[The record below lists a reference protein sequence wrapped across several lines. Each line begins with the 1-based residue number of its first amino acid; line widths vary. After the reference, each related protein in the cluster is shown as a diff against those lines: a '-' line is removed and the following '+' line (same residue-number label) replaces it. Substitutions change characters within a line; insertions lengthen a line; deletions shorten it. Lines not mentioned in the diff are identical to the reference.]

1 MSETYSEPTSQY
13 AMNSLNRF
21 SDRAADYVKYRPSYP
36 AAAIDKILVGLSS
49 ISQLVAAD
57 IGAGTGISSRLL
69 AERGVKVLAIEPNA
83 AMRQVAFPHPL
94 VEYRDATAEAN
105 WLT

>member
-1 MSETYSEPTSQY
+1 MSNLDATPLY
-13 AMNSLNRF
+13 AMNPLNRF

-36 AAAIDKILVGLSS
+36 DAAIDKILEGLGS

-69 AERGVKVLAIEPNA
+69 AEREVKVVTTLPLNA
-83 AMRQVAFPHPL
+83 KRYNGSFQSH
-94 VEYRDATAEAN
+94 D
-105 WLT
+105 